1 MSNLA
6 NRPGNRPTRRQRE
19 QRAYGLVVA
28 TGGLS
33 VVAVVGLLLAVV
45 GVVGFGGPLLLAILA
60 VVCGFVLRRSLGA

>member
-45 GVVGFGGPLLLAILA
+45 GVVGFGGPLLLAIA
-60 VVCGFVLRRSLGA
+60 AIVCGFVLRRSLSG